1 MNNNPMRASEI
12 RIHNINMVLT
22 QIYKNRDK
30 GISQSELVSE
40 TGLKAPT
47 IFRIFNELEK
57 RGSIK
62 AIKSS
67 KVKNNINKESK
78 KGRKPLL
85 YTIVPNSVYSI
96 TIEFYAG
103 SLCIGLFNFSEEKIS
118 EIDSS
123 IDENLEIEGVIDLMI
138 SQVEEII
145 LDNKIKKEKIL
156 GISIA
161 APGQVD
167 IINRSVL
174 YYPLIKGLVNYPL
187 AEVLE
192 RRLNLNIIIQNNCSA
207 LAFGEYL
214 YGDIEHDNSLF
225 TFNLRRGVNGA
236 LVHNGEIY
244 QTIRGTTLEIGHIP
258 INFDGPKCTYSRKG
272 CLQAYILNIDTE
284 PSNPIFSDLEDNP
297 DKEKVDN
304 ILEEAARYLTFGM
317 EAIITFYSPSTF
329 IIETCSE
336 KVSKILAEKVQR
348 NLEKSKETSFIP
360 HVSVYGKKYDKLIT
374 QLGLVELLIR
384 NYLE

>member
-12 RIHNINMVLT
+12 RIHNINMVLS
-22 QIYKNRDK
+22 QIYKNREN
-30 GISQSELVSE
+30 GISQSQLVAE

-62 AIKSS
+62 AIKQS
-67 KVKNNINKESK
+67 KTKNKTNDETK

-85 YTIVPNSVYSI
+85 YTIVANSVYSL
-96 TIEFYAG
+96 TVEFYAG
-103 SLCIGLFNFSEEKIS
+103 SLTIGLFNFSGEKIS
-118 EIDSS
+118 EIDS
-123 IDENLEIEGVIDLMI
+123 IMDENLEISGVVELMV
-138 SQVEEII
+138 SQIEEII
-145 LDNKIKKEKIL
+145 KDNNIKRDKIL
-156 GISIA
+156 GIALA

-167 IINRSVL
+167 IINRLVL
-174 YYPLIKGLVNYPL
+174 YYPRIKGLVNYPL

-192 RRLNLNIIIQNNCSA
+192 KKLNLDVILQNNCSA

-214 YGDIEHDNSLF
+214 YGDVEHDNSLF
-225 TFNLRRGVNGA
+225 TFILRRGVNGA

-244 QTIRGTTLEIGHIP
+244 QTIRGTTLETGHIP
-258 INFDGPKCTYSRKG
+258 INFNGPKCTCSRNG
-272 CLQAYILNIDTE
+272 CLQSYILNIDNE
-284 PSNPIFSDLEDNP
+284 HSNPIFSNLEKLD
-297 DKEKVDN
+297 DDKVDS

-317 EAIITFYSPSTF
+317 ESIITFYSPSTF
-329 IIETCSE
+329 IIETCSD
-336 KVSKILAEKVQR
+336 KVSKILAQKVQR

-360 HVSVYGKKYDKLIT
+360 HVAVYGKKYDKLIT

-384 NYLE
+384 NYLQ